1 MVESIGLSRRE
12 NIVTGNEFRAVRY
25 RLGLSA
31 MEWGRALGYG
41 GTPNSVRTVISRLES
56 GSRPVPAVVGL
67 LAWMYGRY
75 GVPGD
80 GTPPGRQSKRRRQ
93 PLREPGKRG
102 GDLAH

>member
-1 MVESIGLSRRE
+1 
-12 NIVTGNEFRAVRY
+12 VTGSEFRAVRY

-41 GTPNSVRTVISRLES
+41 GTPNSVRSVISRLES

-75 GVPGD
+75 GIPGD
-80 GTPPGRQSKRRRQ
+80 GTPLDGNRRDGGRRSESQESG
-93 PLREPGKRG
+93 EEI
-102 GDLAH
+102 

>member
-1 MVESIGLSRRE
+1 MIQSYQRRE
-12 NIVTGNEFRAVRY
+12 NIVTGSEFRAVRY

-56 GSRPVPAVVGL
+56 GTRPVPAVVGL

-75 GVPGD
+75 GIPGD
-80 GTPPGRQSKRRRQ
+80 GTPLDGNRRDGGRRSESQKTG
-93 PLREPGKRG
+93 EEI
-102 GDLAH
+102 